1 MNLIIKDVI
10 SENVVEVQ
18 SRLDVN
24 DFEFPEKFDENGVK
38 DNSPP
43 KVINE
48 SGKRVNNKIDSQ
60 KIFIDENGVYHYV
73 VPHCSHCKSTNV
85 TKHDTNWTPIY
96 YNGGKKRIC

>member
-1 MNLIIKDVI
+1 MNLIIMDVI

-18 SRLDVN
+18 SRLDVD

-48 SGKRVNNKIDSQ
+48 SGKRVDKKTDSQ
-60 KIFIDENGVYHYV
+60 KIFVDENSVYHYV

-85 TKHDTNWTPIY
+85 TK
-96 YNGGKKRIC
+96 KKKN